1 VNLCQN
7 NFFEFKVLK
16 SCKIT
21 HKQVMN
27 VLTIRQIDRN
37 LSSPDWVEFMWIAA
51 HAADTFDG
59 EVGEPGL
66 TPSKDLG

>member
-1 VNLCQN
+1 
-7 NFFEFKVLK
+7 
-16 SCKIT
+16 
-21 HKQVMN
+21 MN